1 MSAAKLQPI
10 PEPDRPEPTRAETA
24 RVDAPRVDAPGQS
37 AAARP
42 SSAAPGA
49 LSLARLRSA
58 LNPMTA
64 GIIAAV
70 VAIACISVYLVAGKL
85 PVGIVLAVILV
96 AFAGVIFLGM
106 FAFSTEEDVLR
117 AEGFKAAEIVAA
129 LAEPAAVAGF
139 DGHLL
144 AANAAWR
151 DAGGSRRRLPQGDEA
166 PALFTALREAKSQG
180 MGRALVRLGGFDFEM
195 VASKLG
201 EDLVLV
207 RAASQGVLGNGLLL
221 NHELRQS
228 GFDHG
233 LDQTPDDDRDAAP
246 ETRTAEQP
254 EAVLDAF
261 AEAAPFGAA
270 LLMGP
275 DLFAARVSE
284 HNKVFA
290 ALLEQAP
297 DSLSGKAFGEFVT
310 EGSKADLTERLK
322 GGKDAAKDVKTGKAG
337 PFDIILTAPNA
348 SRQMQ
353 ERAVQ
358 IYVSPV
364 SGGFTVYLFDVSE
377 QKKLE
382 QTLIQS
388 QKMQAIGQVAGG
400 MAHDFNNLL
409 TGFKFRNDQLLLNH
423 PLGDPSY
430 EDLNGIRQII
440 ARAEDLVRN
449 LLAFARKQT
458 VKRVTLNAGEM
469 VSEAEVLL
477 RRLVREDV
485 KLETEY
491 GRNLPNVHVDKGQME
506 MVMMNL
512 VVNARDAMKAQGGGK
527 VMIRATALTQ
537 AEARAQGWAD
547 CPAQGAALIAVS
559 DTGPGIPA
567 DIIAKVFEPF
577 FTTKGQGEGTGLGLS
592 TVHGI
597 INQAGGHI
605 VIESPP
611 GQGATFRIFLP
622 VWIDTGKNDGPVEPK
637 PEAKPVPKDLSGSG
651 RILFVEDEQIV
662 RGIAAHL
669 LRQRGYDVVEACD
682 GEEAL
687 EIIEAENGK
696 FDLLISD
703 VIMPGLDGPSM
714 LKKARPLLGNVPV
727 MFISGYAES
736 EFSDLLEEEAGI
748 SFLPK
753 PLDIKTL
760 AERVKEQ
767 LAA

>member
-1 MSAAKLQPI
+1 MSATSITQPADAK
-10 PEPDRPEPTRAETA
+10 
-24 RVDAPRVDAPGQS
+24 
-37 AAARP
+37 
-42 SSAAPGA
+42 
-49 LSLARLRSA
+49 
-58 LNPMTA
+58 A
-64 GIIAAV
+64 GTSEKTGGFKAV
-70 VAIACISVYLVAGKL
+70 PNLKNVANAWTLGIVAVIVVCACIAVWLVAGRL
-85 PVGIVLAVILV
+85 PVGVVLAIIVV
-96 AFAGVIFLGM
+96 AFAGVVFMGM
-106 FAFSTEEDVLR
+106 FAFSSDEDILNK
-117 AEGFKAAEIVAA
+117 EGFKALDIVKC
-129 LAEPAAVAGF
+129 LSEPAAIASF
-139 DGHLL
+139 DGHVL
-144 AANAAWR
+144 AVNPAWQ
-151 DAGGSRRRLPQGDEA
+151 DAGGGAKRLPQGEHA
-166 PALFTALREAKSQG
+166 PALFVALREARAQG
-180 MGRALVRLGGFDFEM
+180 IGRALVRLGSFDYEM
-195 VASKLG
+195 VVSRLG

-207 RAASQGVLGNGLLL
+207 RAASQGVLGNGLMLK
-221 NHELRQS
+221 HENPLAVQDDA
-228 GFDHG
+228 F
-233 LDQTPDDDRDAAP
+233 LPDEATSVVRSDMPAA
-246 ETRTAEQP
+246 
-254 EAVLDAF
+254 VMDAF

-270 LLMGP
+270 LVMG
-275 DLFAARVSE
+275 DELFTARVKDF
-284 HNKVFA
+284 NTVFA
-290 ALLEQAP
+290 ALTEQVP
-297 DSLSGKAFGEFVT
+297 DKLSGMEFGDLVT
-310 EGSKADLTERLK
+310 ENSR
-322 GGKDAAKDVKTGKAG
+322 AALEEKLGTGKSG
-337 PFDIILTAPNA
+337 PFDISLTVK
-348 SRQMQ
+348 S

-358 IYVSPV
+358 IYVSDV
-364 SGGFTVYLFDVSE
+364 AGGFSLYLFDVSE

-382 QTLIQS
+382 QTLVQS

-458 VKRVTLNAGEM
+458 VKRVTLNVGEM

-485 KLETEY
+485 KLETAY

-512 VVNARDAMKAQGGGK
+512 VVNARDAMRAQGGGR
-527 VMIRATALTQ
+527 VNIRAEAMTQ
-537 AEARAQGWAD
+537 EEAKAYGWPEA
-547 CPAQGAALIAVS
+547 PAQGAALIEVS
-559 DTGPGIPA
+559 DTGPGIPPE
-567 DIIAKVFEPF
+567 IAAQVFEPF
-577 FTTKGQGEGTGLGLS
+577 FTTKPLGEGTGLGLS

-597 INQAGGHI
+597 INQAGGNITI
-605 VIESPP
+605 VSPP
-611 GQGATFRIFLP
+611 GKGATFRIFLP
-622 VWIDTGKNDGPVEPK
+622 VWIETEKERAEPK
-637 PEAKPVPKDLSGSG
+637 PVAAKPVPKDLSGVG

-669 LRQRGYDVVEACD
+669 LRQRGYEVLEAED

-687 EIIEAENGK
+687 AIIEAENGR

-703 VIMPGLDGPSM
+703 VIMPGMDGPSM
-714 LKKARPLLGNVPV
+714 LKLARPILGNVPV

-736 EFSDLLEEEAGI
+736 EFSDLLEAEQNI

>member
-1 MSAAKLQPI
+1 M
-10 PEPDRPEPTRAETA
+10 PDSQGAEIKPAAETVA
-24 RVDAPRVDAPGQS
+24 QP
-37 AAARP
+37 AASKP
-42 SSAAPGA
+42 AASKPTAKGK
-49 LSLARLRSA
+49 LARLEKIAS
-58 LNPMTA
+58 PMSLAIVA
-64 GIIAAV
+64 GV
-70 VAIACISVYLVAGKL
+70 VATACLGVWLVAGKL
-85 PVGIVLAVILV
+85 PIGVVLAIILV

-106 FAFSTEEDVLR
+106 FAFNTEEEILS
-117 AEGFKAAEIVAA
+117 AEGFTGADIVGA
-129 LAEPAAVAGF
+129 LEEPAAVAGF
-139 DGHLL
+139 DGHIM
-144 AANAAWR
+144 AVNAAWR
-151 DAGGSRRRLPQGDEA
+151 DAGGGQRRLPQGDEA
-166 PALFTALREAKSQG
+166 PALFVALREAKSQG
-180 MGRALVRLGGFDFEM
+180 QGRALVRLGGFDYEM
-195 VASKLG
+195 VASRLG

-207 RAASQGVLGNGLLL
+207 RAASQGVLGNGLMLHHEDL
-221 NHELRQS
+221 NPIKQA
-228 GFDHG
+228 GF
-233 LDQTPDDDRDAAP
+233 LPD
-246 ETRTAEQP
+246 ESEAEVKAEMP
-254 EAVLDAF
+254 PAEMDAF
-261 AEAAPFGAA
+261 AGSAPFGAA
-270 LLMGP
+270 LVIDNAGNG
-275 DLFAARVSE
+275 DLFASRVTDY
-284 HNKVFA
+284 NTVFA
-290 ALLEQAP
+290 ALVEKTP
-297 DSLSGKAFGEFVT
+297 DDLKGLDFGTLVT
-310 EGSKADLTERLK
+310 ENSRADLTEKLR
-322 GGKDAAKDVKTGKAG
+322 TGKAG
-337 PFDIILTAPNA
+337 PFDIQLTVKATR
-348 SRQMQ
+348 S
-353 ERAVQ
+353 VQ

-364 SGGFTVYLFDVSE
+364 AGGFSLYLFDVSE

-382 QTLIQS
+382 QTLVQS

-430 EDLNGIRQII
+430 EDLNGIKQII
-440 ARAEDLVRN
+440 VRAEDLVRN

-458 VKRVTLNAGEM
+458 VKRVTMNVGEM

-485 KLETEY
+485 KLETDY

-527 VMIRATALTQ
+527 VMIAAKALTQ
-537 AEARAQGWAD
+537 AEAKWRGWDTA
-547 CPAQGAALIAVS
+547 PAQGAALIEVS
-559 DTGPGIPA
+559 DTGPGIPPE
-567 DIIAKVFEPF
+567 IISQVFEPF
-577 FTTKGQGEGTGLGLS
+577 FTTKPLGEGTGLGLS

-597 INQAGGHI
+597 IAQAGGHI
-605 VIESPP
+605 QIDSKL

-622 VWIDTGKNDGPVEPK
+622 VWVEEEKTAEAPK
-637 PEAKPVPKDLSGSG
+637 PQAEAKPVPKDLSGVG

-669 LRQRGYDVVEACD
+669 LRQRGYDVIEACD

-687 EIIEAENGK
+687 DIIEAENGK

-714 LKKARPLLGNVPV
+714 LKRARPMIGNVPV

-736 EFSDLLEEEAGI
+736 EFSDLLEEEKNV

>member
-1 MSAAKLQPI
+1 MSARKFNSIAGSPLSRPKKG
-10 PEPDRPEPTRAETA
+10 PEAEVSGDNVVRLDGAASAPEKPRDALAGLKA
-24 RVDAPRVDAPGQS
+24 RF
-37 AAARP
+37 
-42 SSAAPGA
+42 
-49 LSLARLRSA
+49 ARLRA
-58 LNPMTA
+58 AANIWTIGIVAVIVTCACVAVWLIA
-64 GIIAAV
+64 GQV
-70 VAIACISVYLVAGKL
+70 
-85 PVGIVLAVILV
+85 PVGLMLAIMLITL
-96 AFAGVIFLGM
+96 AAVIFLGM
-106 FAFSTEEDVLR
+106 FAFATDEEILNS
-117 AEGFKAAEIVAA
+117 EGFHAGDIAGA
-129 LAEPAAVAGF
+129 LSEPAAVAAY
-139 DGHLL
+139 DGRIL
-144 AANAAWR
+144 AANTAWKETG
-151 DAGGSRRRLPQGDEA
+151 AGLRRLPSGEGA
-166 PALFTALREAKSQG
+166 PALFVALREAKNQG
-180 MGRALVRLGGFDFEM
+180 SGRALVRLGGFDFEM
-195 VASKLG
+195 VASRLG
-201 EDLVLV
+201 DDLVLV
-207 RAASQGVLGNGLLL
+207 RAASQGVLGNGMLLK
-221 NHELRQS
+221 HEGS
-228 GFDHG
+228 EGAEPA
-233 LDQTPDDDRDAAP
+233 TPEPEAAP
-246 ETRTAEQP
+246 AADLP
-254 EAVLDAF
+254 DAVLDVF

-270 LLMGP
+270 LVMGE
-275 DLFAARVSE
+275 DLFSARVSE
-284 HNKVFA
+284 FNSAFA
-290 ALLEQAP
+290 ALVEKDDDALTGLP
-297 DSLSGKAFGEFVT
+297 FGELVHDN
-310 EGSKADLTERLK
+310 SRADLTERLAVNK
-322 GGKDAAKDVKTGKAG
+322 SAKAG
-337 PFDIILTAPNA
+337 PFDIHLRSKAD
-348 SRQMQ
+348 RDL
-353 ERAVQ
+353 Q

-364 SGGFTVYLFDVSE
+364 AGGFSVYLFDVSE

-382 QTLIQS
+382 QNLVQA

-527 VMIRATALTQ
+527 VMISTKALTQ
-537 AEARAQGWAD
+537 AEAKARGWAEA
-547 CPAQGAALIAVS
+547 PAQGAALIEVS
-559 DTGPGIPA
+559 DTGPGIPPE
-567 DIIAKVFEPF
+567 IVAKVFEPF
-577 FTTKGQGEGTGLGLS
+577 FTTKALGEGTGLGLS

-605 VIESPP
+605 LIDSAP

-622 VWIDTGKNDGPVEPK
+622 VWIETEKELAEAKPVV
-637 PEAKPVPKDLSGSG
+637 EAKPVPKDLSGVG

-669 LRQRGYDVVEACD
+669 LRQRGYEVLEAED
-682 GEEAL
+682 GEQAL
-687 EIIEAENGK
+687 EIIEAEEGK

-714 LKKARPLLGNVPV
+714 LKRARPLIGNVPV

-736 EFSDLLEEEAGI
+736 EFSDLLEEEKNV

>member
-1 MSAAKLQPI
+1 MSLAIVVGVVVCASAA
-10 PEPDRPEPTRAETA
+10 
-24 RVDAPRVDAPGQS
+24 VW
-37 AAARP
+37 
-42 SSAAPGA
+42 
-49 LSLARLRSA
+49 
-58 LNPMTA
+58 
-64 GIIAAV
+64 
-70 VAIACISVYLVAGKL
+70 LVAGKL
-85 PVGIVLAVILV
+85 PIGVVLAIILI

-106 FAFSTEEDVLR
+106 YAFNTEEEILSS
-117 AEGFKAAEIVAA
+117 EGFTGSDIVGA
-129 LAEPAAVAGF
+129 LEEPAAVAGF
-139 DGHLL
+139 DGHILSV
-144 AANAAWR
+144 NAAWR
-151 DAGGSRRRLPQGDEA
+151 DAGGGHRRLPQGDEA
-166 PALFTALREAKSQG
+166 PALFVALREAKSQG
-180 MGRALVRLGGFDFEM
+180 HGRALVRLGGFDYEM
-195 VASKLG
+195 IASRLG

-207 RAASQGVLGNGLLL
+207 RAASQGVLGNGLML
-221 NHELRQS
+221 NHDEPSAVQRDNFLA
-228 GFDHG
+228 DA
-233 LDQTPDDDRDAAP
+233 DDSEARPVVDMP
-246 ETRTAEQP
+246 PAEM
-254 EAVLDAF
+254 DAF

-270 LLMGP
+270 LVIDNGGHG
-275 DLFAARVSE
+275 DLFSSRVRDY
-284 HNKVFA
+284 NTVFA
-290 ALLEQAP
+290 ALVEKTPDDLAGLE
-297 DSLSGKAFGEFVT
+297 FGALVT
-310 EGSKADLTERLK
+310 EASKADLTEKL
-322 GGKDAAKDVKTGKAG
+322 ATGRSG
-337 PFDIILTAPNA
+337 PYDIQLTAQKTSKQPA
-348 SRQMQ
+348 
-353 ERAVQ
+353 RAVQ
-358 IYVSPV
+358 IYVTQV
-364 SGGFTVYLFDVSE
+364 TGGFSLYLFDVSD

-382 QTLIQS
+382 QSLVQA

-512 VVNARDAMKAQGGGK
+512 VVNARDAMRAQGGGK
-527 VMIRATALTQ
+527 VSIRTSSLSQADAIARGW
-537 AEARAQGWAD
+537 AEA
-547 CPAQGAALIAVS
+547 PVQGAALIEVS
-559 DTGPGIPA
+559 DTGPGIPPE
-567 DIIAKVFEPF
+567 IMGQVFEPF
-577 FTTKGQGEGTGLGLS
+577 FTTKPLGEGTGLGLS

-605 VIESPP
+605 VIDSKL

-622 VWIDTGKNDGPVEPK
+622 VWVDEGKGDAPVAREPA
-637 PEAKPVPKDLSGSG
+637 AKPVPKDLSGVG

-669 LRQRGYDVVEACD
+669 LRQRGYEVIEACD

-714 LKKARPLLGNVPV
+714 LKRARPMIGNVPV

-736 EFSDLLEEEAGI
+736 EFSDLLEEEKNV

>member
-1 MSAAKLQPI
+1 MPVH
-10 PEPDRPEPTRAETA
+10 PGERVTPDFIK
-24 RVDAPRVDAPGQS
+24 VKVFVL
-37 AAARP
+37 AARKFQSIADTVP
-42 SSAAPGA
+42 AAPDMDGSGEA
-49 LSLARLRSA
+49 GGLASRFSLSRLRETV
-58 LNPMTA
+58 NPWTLGIVAAIVVCACTA
-64 GIIAAV
+64 V
-70 VAIACISVYLVAGKL
+70 WLVAGQL
-85 PVGIVLAVILV
+85 PIGLMLAIILIT
-96 AFAGVIFLGM
+96 FAVVIFLGM
-106 FAFSTEEDVLR
+106 FAFSTDEEILS
-117 AEGFKAAEIVAA
+117 AEGFRAGDIVGA
-129 LAEPAAVAGF
+129 LSEAAAVAGF
-139 DGHLL
+139 DGHVL
-144 AANAAWR
+144 AANAAWK
-151 DAGGSRRRLPQGDEA
+151 DAGGSTRRLPQGDDA
-166 PALFTALREAKSQG
+166 PGLFVALREARTQG
-180 MGRALVRLGGFDFEM
+180 HGRALVKLGGFDFEM
-195 VASKLG
+195 IVSRLG
-201 EDLVLV
+201 EDLVLI
-207 RAASQGVLGNGLLL
+207 RAGSQGVLGQNVMLH
-221 NHELRQS
+221 HEDGKLQ
-228 GFDHG
+228 GEF
-233 LDQTPDDDRDAAP
+233 LPDASDAESEAQDLP
-246 ETRTAEQP
+246 AAE
-254 EAVLDAF
+254 LDAF
-261 AEAAPFGAA
+261 AAAAPFGAA

-275 DLFAARVSE
+275 DLFSARVQE
-284 HNKVFA
+284 FNPVFA
-290 ALLEQAP
+290 
-297 DSLSGKAFGEFVT
+297 SLVDKPHDPLAGMSFADFVLDN
-310 EGSKADLTERLK
+310 SRADLTERV
-322 GGKDAAKDVKTGKAG
+322 GSGKAG
-337 PFDIILTAPNA
+337 PFDIALRTKTDRP
-348 SRQMQ
+348 
-353 ERAVQ
+353 VQ
-358 IYVSPV
+358 IYISPV
-364 SGGFTVYLFDVSE
+364 AGGFTVYLFDVSE

-382 QTLIQS
+382 QNLIQA

-512 VVNARDAMKAQGGGK
+512 VVNARDAMRAQGGGK
-527 VMIRATALTQ
+527 VNIRTAALSQ
-537 AEARAQGWAD
+537 DDAKARGWAD
-547 CPAQGAALIAVS
+547 APAQGAALIEVS
-559 DTGPGIPA
+559 DTGPGIPPE
-567 DIIAKVFEPF
+567 IVGQVFEPF
-577 FTTKGQGEGTGLGLS
+577 FTTKPLGEGTGLGLS

-605 VIESPP
+605 LIDSKI

-622 VWIDTGKNDGPVEPK
+622 VWIQQGKAEAPK
-637 PEAKPVPKDLSGSG
+637 PVIDAKPVPKDLSGVG

-669 LRQRGYDVVEACD
+669 LRQRGYEVIEAED

-687 EIIEAENGK
+687 AIIESMEHK

-714 LKKARPLLGNVPV
+714 LKRARPLIGDVPV

-736 EFSDLLEEEAGI
+736 EFSDLLEEEKNV

-760 AERVKEQ
+760 AEKVKQQ

>member
-1 MSAAKLQPI
+1 VIRVTDLLRANPSGFQNVSLNSSSIAVST
-10 PEPDRPEPTRAETA
+10 EPAVRG
-24 RVDAPRVDAPGQS
+24 VS
-37 AAARP
+37 
-42 SSAAPGA
+42 
-49 LSLARLRSA
+49 LLARLRGMASPWSFG
-58 LNPMTA
+58 LV
-64 GIIAAV
+64 AAI
-70 VAIACISVYLVAGKL
+70 VACACIAMWLVAGHL
-85 PVGIVLAVILV
+85 PLGVVMAVLMV
-96 AFAGVIFLGM
+96 ALACVVLMGV
-106 FAFSTEEDVLR
+106 FAFGSDAEILSKEGFR
-117 AEGFKAAEIVAA
+117 AEDIANAIT
-129 LAEPAAVAGF
+129 EPAAIAAY
-139 DGHLL
+139 DGSVL
-144 AANAAWR
+144 AANPAWR
-151 DAGGSRRRLPQGDEA
+151 DAGGDARRLPRGDDA
-166 PALFTALREAKSQG
+166 PALFVALREARAQG
-180 MGRALVRLGGFDFEM
+180 QGRALVRLGGFDYEM
-195 VASKLG
+195 LASKLG
-201 EDLVLV
+201 QDMVLV
-207 RAASQGVLGNGLLL
+207 RAASPGVLGNGLMLRHEGAQALDTQAFLEDTAALAELL
-221 NHELRQS
+221 
-228 GFDHG
+228 DA
-233 LDQTPDDDRDAAP
+233 QTP
-246 ETRTAEQP
+246 EE
-254 EAVLDAF
+254 LDVF

-270 LLMGP
+270 LVSGT
-275 DLFAARVSE
+275 DLFAAE
-284 HNKVFA
+284 ITDFNTAF
-290 ALLEQAP
+290 ALLAEKTP
-297 DSLSGKAFGEFVT
+297 DDLNGLAFGELVT
-310 EGSKADLTERLK
+310 ENSRADLKEKL
-322 GGKDAAKDVKTGKAG
+322 ASGKAG
-337 PFDIILTAPNA
+337 PFDIHLSVT
-348 SRQMQ
+348 SD
-353 ERAVQ
+353 RALH
-358 IYVSPV
+358 IYVTKV
-364 SGGFTVYLFDVSE
+364 SGGFSLYLFDVSE

-382 QTLIQS
+382 QNLVQA

-512 VVNARDAMKAQGGGK
+512 VVNARDAMRPQGGGK
-527 VMIRATALTQ
+527 VSIRTAALSQ
-537 AEARAQGWAD
+537 DEARARGWAEA
-547 CPAQGAALIAVS
+547 PAQGAALIEVS
-559 DTGPGIPA
+559 DTGPGIPPE
-567 DIIAKVFEPF
+567 IVTQVFEPF
-577 FTTKGQGEGTGLGLS
+577 FTTKPQGEGTGLGLS

-605 VIESPP
+605 LIDSTP

-622 VWIDTGKNDGPVEPK
+622 VWIETEK
-637 PEAKPVPKDLSGSG
+637 PTEAAAPEKPARPVPKDLSGVG

-662 RGIAAHL
+662 RGIAAQL
-669 LRQRGYDVVEACD
+669 LRQRGYEVLEAAD

-687 EIIEAENGK
+687 DIIEAEDGK

-714 LKKARPLLGNVPV
+714 LKKARPLIGDVPV

-736 EFSDLLEEEAGI
+736 EFSDLLEEEKNV

>member
-1 MSAAKLQPI
+1 MPVAK
-10 PEPDRPEPTRAETA
+10 
-24 RVDAPRVDAPGQS
+24 
-37 AAARP
+37 
-42 SSAAPGA
+42 SSVEDVPAAPA
-49 LSLARLRSA
+49 RATRPPLSFSVARLRASI
-58 LNPMTA
+58 NPLTLS
-64 GIIAAV
+64 IVAAIV
-70 VAIACISVYLVAGKL
+70 GVACLTVWLVAGKL
-85 PVGIVLAVILV
+85 PVGIILAVIIV
-96 AFAGVIFLGM
+96 AFAGVILLGS
-106 FAFSTEEDVLR
+106 FAFSTEEEVLKS
-117 AEGFKAAEIVAA
+117 EGFHAGEIVNA
-129 LAEPAAVAGF
+129 LSEPAAVAGF
-139 DGHLL
+139 DGHIL
-144 AANAAWR
+144 AANPAWK
-151 DAGGSRRRLPQGDEA
+151 DAGGSPRRLPAGDEA
-166 PALFTALREAKSQG
+166 PALFTAMREAKSQG
-180 MGRALVRLGGFDFEM
+180 VGRALVRLGGFDFEM
-195 VASKLG
+195 VASRLG

-221 NHELRQS
+221 NHEIHR
-228 GFDHG
+228 HG
-233 LDQTPDDDRDAAP
+233 LNDDDQLSGEVAETAAAP
-246 ETRTAEQP
+246 AAASQALP
-254 EAVLDAF
+254 DAVLDAF

-270 LLMGP
+270 LVMGG
-275 DLFAARVSE
+275 DIFIARVLE
-284 HNKVFA
+284 FNKVFA
-290 ALLEQAP
+290 ALLEQTP
-297 DSLSGKAFGEFVT
+297 DNLIGKAFGDFVT
-310 EGSKADLTERLK
+310 EQSRADLIEKLSPAKAGAKNAKTGTTKTE
-322 GGKDAAKDVKTGKAG
+322 DDKTGKAG
-337 PFDIILTAPNA
+337 PFDITLTTANA
-348 SRQMQ
+348 SHQMK

-358 IYVSPV
+358 VYVSPV
-364 SGGFTVYLFDVSE
+364 AGGFNLYLFDVSE
-377 QKKLE
+377 QKRLE
-382 QTLIQS
+382 QNLIQA

-527 VMIRATALTQ
+527 VMIRTTALSQKQ
-537 AEARAQGWAD
+537 AQAKGWAET
-547 CPAQGAALIAVS
+547 PAQGAALIEVT
-559 DTGPGIPA
+559 DTGPGIPPE
-567 DIIAKVFEPF
+567 IVAKVFEPF
-577 FTTKGQGEGTGLGLS
+577 FTTKAQGEGTGLGLS

-605 VIESPP
+605 LIDSEP
-611 GQGATFRIFLP
+611 GKGATFRIFLP
-622 VWIDTGKNDGPVEPK
+622 VWIETEKELATPK
-637 PEAKPVPKDLSGSG
+637 PVVEAKPVPKDLSGVG

-669 LRQRGYDVVEACD
+669 LRQRGYEVLEAED
-682 GEEAL
+682 GEQAL
-687 EIIEAENGK
+687 EIIAAENGK

-736 EFSDLLEEEAGI
+736 EFSDLLEEEKGI

>member
-1 MSAAKLQPI
+1 MPLARNDVVAQLEIVVYEVPALSTPLSPADAPAKSGGAQSVVATFKAKL
-10 PEPDRPEPTRAETA
+10 
-24 RVDAPRVDAPGQS
+24 G
-37 AAARP
+37 
-42 SSAAPGA
+42 
-49 LSLARLRSA
+49 RLRDIST
-58 LNPMTA
+58 MWTA
-64 GIIAAV
+64 VIVAAIVVCACAV
-70 VAIACISVYLVAGKL
+70 VWLISGSLPFGVILAI
-85 PVGIVLAVILV
+85 ILV

-106 FAFSTEEDVLR
+106 FAFSTEEEVLG
-117 AEGFKAAEIVAA
+117 AEGFKAQDIVNTLGEA
-129 LAEPAAVAGF
+129 AAVAAF
-139 DGHLL
+139 DGHVL
-144 AANAAWR
+144 ATNTAWR
-151 DAGGSRRRLPQGDEA
+151 DAGGGPRRLPQGDEA
-166 PALFTALREAKSQG
+166 PALFVALREAKAQG
-180 MGRALVRLGGFDFEM
+180 TGRALVRLGGFDYEM
-195 VASKLG
+195 VVSRLG
-201 EDLVLV
+201 EELVLV
-207 RAASQGVLGNGLLL
+207 RAGSQGVLGNGLML
-221 NHELRQS
+221 NHENK
-228 GFDHG
+228 
-233 LDQTPDDDRDAAP
+233 RDVNDGNFLPGDEPELEGKLVAAP
-246 ETRTAEQP
+246 ADMP
-254 EAVLDAF
+254 EAALDAF
-261 AEAAPFGAA
+261 AGSAPFGAA
-270 LLMGP
+270 LIMGD
-275 DLFAARVSE
+275 DLFAARVTE
-284 HNKVFA
+284 YNTVFA
-290 ALLEQAP
+290 ALVEKTP
-297 DSLSGKAFGEFVT
+297 DDLTGIPFGDLVT
-310 EGSKADLTERLK
+310 ENSRADLVEKL
-322 GGKDAAKDVKTGKAG
+322 GSAKAG
-337 PFDIILTAPNA
+337 PFDIHLSVPNP
-348 SRQMQ
+348 SKRMLD
-353 ERAVQ
+353 RAVQ

-364 SGGFTVYLFDVSE
+364 QGGFSIYLFDVSE

-382 QTLIQS
+382 QTLIQA

-430 EDLNGIRQII
+430 DDLNGIRQII

-458 VKRVTLNAGEM
+458 VKRVTLNVGEM

-512 VVNARDAMKAQGGGK
+512 IVNARDAMRAQGGGK
-527 VMIRATALTQ
+527 VNIRTAALSQ
-537 AEARAQGWAD
+537 RDAQTLGWETA
-547 CPAQGAALIAVS
+547 PAQGAALIEVS
-559 DTGPGIPA
+559 DTGPGIPPE
-567 DIIAKVFEPF
+567 IIAQVFEPF
-577 FTTKGQGEGTGLGLS
+577 FTTKPLGEGTGLGLS

-605 VIESPP
+605 VIDSKV

-622 VWIDTGKNDGPVEPK
+622 VWIEVEKTETAPK
-637 PEAKPVPKDLSGSG
+637 PLVEAKPVPKDLSGVG

-669 LRQRGYDVVEACD
+669 LRQRGYEVLEACD

-687 EIIEAENGK
+687 EIIAAENGK

-714 LKKARPLLGNVPV
+714 LKLARPMLGNVPV

-736 EFSDLLEEEAGI
+736 EFSDLLEEEQNI

-760 AERVKEQ
+760 AERVKAQ

>member
-1 MSAAKLQPI
+1 MPDSQGSAPI
-10 PEPDRPEPTRAETA
+10 APAPETVAEA
-24 RVDAPRVDAPGQS
+24 AS
-37 AAARP
+37 AQAASPKP
-42 SSAAPGA
+42 SASPMK
-49 LSLARLRSA
+49 SPSKSPWARLRDHA
-58 LNPMTA
+58 NPLTIAIVA
-64 GIIAAV
+64 GV
-70 VAIACISVYLVAGKL
+70 VAIACLAVWLVAGKL
-85 PVGIVLAVILV
+85 PVGILLAVILI
-96 AFAGVIFLGM
+96 AFAGVILLGM
-106 FAFSTEEDVLR
+106 FAFNTDEEILHS
-117 AEGFKAAEIVAA
+117 EGFRAVDIVGA

-139 DGHLL
+139 DGHVL
-144 AANAAWR
+144 AANAPWR
-151 DAGGSRRRLPQGDEA
+151 DAGGHDKRLPQGDEA
-166 PALFTALREAKSQG
+166 PGLFVALREAKSQG
-180 MGRALVRLGGFDFEM
+180 HARALVRLGGFDYEM
-195 VASKLG
+195 VVSSLG
-201 EDLVLV
+201 EDLVLI
-207 RAASQGVLGNGLLL
+207 RAGSQGVIGNGLMLH
-221 NHELRQS
+221 HELQ
-228 GFDHG
+228 
-233 LDQTPDDDRDAAP
+233 RDIETGNYLNEDAPAP
-246 ETRTAEQP
+246 ETKAAVDLP
-254 EAVLDAF
+254 EAALDAF

-270 LLMGP
+270 LVMDSSGG
-275 DLFAARVSE
+275 DNLFAARVAE
-284 HNKVFA
+284 FNKMFA
-290 ALLEQAP
+290 ALVEQNP
-297 DSLSGKAFGEFVT
+297 DDLVGKPFGELVT
-310 EGSKADLTERLK
+310 ENSRADLTEKL
-322 GGKDAAKDVKTGKAG
+322 ASGKAG
-337 PFDIILTAPNA
+337 PFDIAL
-348 SRQMQ
+348 SVKSD
-353 ERAVQ
+353 RAVQ
-358 IYVSPV
+358 IYVSKV
-364 SGGFTVYLFDVSE
+364 RGGFNLYLFDVSE

-458 VKRVTLNAGEM
+458 VKRVTLNVGEM

-527 VMIRATALTQ
+527 VMIRASALPQ
-537 AEARAQGWAD
+537 AEAKARGWAD
-547 CPAQGAALIAVS
+547 APAQGAAVIEVS
-559 DTGPGIPA
+559 DTGPGIPP
-567 DIIAKVFEPF
+567 DVLPKVFEPF
-577 FTTKGQGEGTGLGLS
+577 FTTKPLGEGTGLGLS

-597 INQAGGHI
+597 INQANGHI
-605 VIESPP
+605 LIDSAP
-611 GQGATFRIFLP
+611 GKGATFRIFLP
-622 VWIDTGKNDGPVEPK
+622 VWIEVEK
-637 PEAKPVPKDLSGSG
+637 PNAAPAEPPAAKPVPKDLSGVG

-662 RGIAAHL
+662 RGIAAQL
-669 LRQRGYDVVEACD
+669 LRQRGYEVLEACD

-687 EIIEAENGK
+687 DIIEAENGK

-714 LKKARPLLGNVPV
+714 LKKARPILGNVPV

-736 EFSDLLEEEAGI
+736 EFSDLLEEEQNI

>member
-1 MSAAKLQPI
+1 MSVNTVAQKADP
-10 PEPDRPEPTRAETA
+10 A
-24 RVDAPRVDAPGQS
+24 
-37 AAARP
+37 
-42 SSAAPGA
+42 SSAKEPPAKGSQNKLAAGKLGA
-49 LSLARLRSA
+49 RIGEVANLWTLGIVAVIVISA
-58 LNPMTA
+58 CV
-64 GIIAAV
+64 AV
-70 VAIACISVYLVAGKL
+70 GLVAGKL
-85 PVGIVLAVILV
+85 PVGIIIGLILAG
-96 AFAGVIFLGM
+96 FAAVVFLSL
-106 FAFSTEEDVLR
+106 FAFSTEKEILSR
-117 AEGFKAAEIVAA
+117 EAFKAQDIVDS
-129 LAEPAAVAGF
+129 LGEPAAMAAY
-139 DGHLL
+139 DGHVLG
-144 AANAAWR
+144 ANAAWR
-151 DAGGSRRRLPQGDEA
+151 DAGGGVKRLPQGDEA
-166 PALFTALREAKSQG
+166 PALFVAMREAKAQG
-180 MGRALVRLGGFDFEM
+180 AGRALVRLGSFDYEM
-195 VASKLG
+195 VVSRLG
-201 EDLVLV
+201 EDMVLV
-207 RAASQGVLGNGLLL
+207 RAASQGVLGNGLMLR
-221 NHELRQS
+221 HES
-228 GFDHG
+228 GNDM
-233 LDQTPDDDRDAAP
+233 TDAGFLKDEAP
-246 ETRTAEQP
+246 ELQSKGDMP
-254 EAVLDAF
+254 EAIMDAF

-270 LLMGP
+270 LVLG
-275 DLFAARVSE
+275 DDVFSATVSDF
-284 HNKVFA
+284 NTVFA
-290 ALLEQAP
+290 ALVEQVP
-297 DSLSGKAFGEFVT
+297 DSLTGMPFGEMVT
-310 EGSKADLTERLK
+310 ENSRADLIERL
-322 GGKDAAKDVKTGKAG
+322 ATGKSG
-337 PFDIILTAPNA
+337 PFDIHLKVKAD
-348 SRQMQ
+348 
-353 ERAVQ
+353 RALQ

-364 SGGFTVYLFDVSE
+364 MGGFSLYLFDVSE

-382 QTLIQS
+382 QTLVQS

-458 VKRVTLNAGEM
+458 VKRVTLNLGEM

-485 KLETEY
+485 KLETAY

-512 VVNARDAMKAQGGGK
+512 VVNARDAMRAQGGGQ
-527 VMIRATALTQ
+527 VNIRTAALTQ
-537 AEARAQGWAD
+537 TDAKALGWAEA
-547 CPAQGAALIAVS
+547 PAQGAALIEVS
-559 DTGPGIPA
+559 DTGPGIPPEILA
-567 DIIAKVFEPF
+567 QVFEPF
-577 FTTKGQGEGTGLGLS
+577 FTTKPLGEGTGLGLS

-597 INQAGGHI
+597 INQAGGQI
-605 VIESPP
+605 IIDSPP
-611 GQGATFRIFLP
+611 GKGATFRIMLP
-622 VWIDTGKNDGPVEPK
+622 IWIEVKGESAAPATKVET
-637 PEAKPVPKDLSGSG
+637 KPVPKDLSGVG

-669 LRQRGYDVVEACD
+669 LRQRGYEVLEACD

-687 EIIEAENGK
+687 DIIEAENGR

-714 LKKARPLLGNVPV
+714 LKRARPMLGNVPV

-736 EFSDLLEEEAGI
+736 EFSDLLEEEQNI

>member
-1 MSAAKLQPI
+1 MSVANS
-10 PEPDRPEPTRAETA
+10 PTADTPA
-24 RVDAPRVDAPGQS
+24 TGAVTGK
-37 AAARP
+37 
-42 SSAAPGA
+42 SSPAIT
-49 LSLARLRSA
+49 LARLRSA
-58 LNPMTA
+58 VNPMSLLVV
-64 GIIAAV
+64 AAV
-70 VAIACISVYLVAGKL
+70 VVVACLSVYLVSGHL
-85 PVGIVLAVILV
+85 PVGIMLAIILV

-106 FAFSTEEDVLR
+106 FAFSTEEDVLKS
-117 AEGFKAAEIVAA
+117 EGFKAAEIVGA
-129 LAEPAAVAGF
+129 LAEPAAIAGF

-144 AANAAWR
+144 AANPAWK
-151 DAGGSRRRLPQGDEA
+151 DAGGSARRLPAGDEA

-180 MGRALVRLGGFDFEM
+180 TGRALVRLGGFDFEM
-195 VASKLG
+195 VASRLG
-201 EDLVLV
+201 DDLVLV
-207 RAASQGVLGNGLLL
+207 RAASQGVLGTGLLL
-221 NHELRQS
+221 NHEIHQAGL
-228 GFDHG
+228 HG
-233 LDQTPDDDRDAAP
+233 ADYLEGDDLKPAP
-246 ETRTAEQP
+246 LAVEHP
-254 EAVLDAF
+254 EAVFDTF
-261 AEAAPFGAA
+261 ADAAPFGAA
-270 LLMGP
+270 LLMGE
-275 DLFAARVSE
+275 DIFAAHVAE
-284 HNKVFA
+284 FNPVFA
-290 ALLEQAP
+290 GLLEQRPEA
-297 DSLSGKAFGEFVT
+297 LTGATFGDFIT
-310 EGSKADLTERLK
+310 EASKADLVEKLAPNDAKQPK
-322 GGKDAAKDVKTGKAG
+322 GAKKDGVGSKGNISKAG
-337 PFDIILTAPNA
+337 PFDIVLTAANA
-348 SRQMQ
+348 SRQMTD
-353 ERAVQ
+353 RAVQ

-364 SGGFTVYLFDVSE
+364 KDGFNVYLFDVSD
-377 QKKLE
+377 QKRLE
-382 QTLIQS
+382 QNLIQA

-409 TGFKFRNDQLLLNH
+409 TGFKFRNDQLLVNH

-527 VMIRATALTQ
+527 VMIKAEALTQ
-537 AEARAQGWAD
+537 AQAKGQGWSEA
-547 CPAQGAALIAVS
+547 PAQGAALIEVS

-577 FTTKGQGEGTGLGLS
+577 FTTKAQGEGTGLGLS

-605 VIESPP
+605 IITSPP
-611 GQGATFRIFLP
+611 GKGATFSIFLP
-622 VWIDTGKNDGPVEPK
+622 VWIETEKEKAEPK
-637 PEAKPVPKDLSGSG
+637 PVAETKPVPKDLSGVG

-669 LRQRGYDVVEACD
+669 LRQRGYEVLEAED
-682 GEEAL
+682 GEQAL
-687 EIIEAENGK
+687 EIIAAENGR

-714 LKKARPLLGNVPV
+714 LKRARPLIGNVPV

-736 EFSDLLEEEAGI
+736 EFSDLLEEEKGI

>member
-1 MSAAKLQPI
+1 MS
-10 PEPDRPEPTRAETA
+10 T
-24 RVDAPRVDAPGQS
+24 
-37 AAARP
+37 P
-42 SSAAPGA
+42 SSSATVPAKSVTA
-49 LSLARLRSA
+49 LLKARLGRLKDIS
-58 LNPMTA
+58 NIWTA
-64 GIIAAV
+64 GIVAAIV
-70 VAIACISVYLVAGKL
+70 VCACTVVWLISGSL
-85 PVGIVLAVILV
+85 PFGVILAVILA

-106 FAFSTEEDVLR
+106 FAFSTEEDVLA
-117 AEGFKAAEIVAA
+117 AEGFKAQDIVKSLSEA
-129 LAEPAAVAGF
+129 AAVAAF
-139 DGHLL
+139 DGHVL
-144 AANAAWR
+144 ATNTAWR
-151 DAGGSRRRLPQGDEA
+151 DAGGGARRLPQGDEA
-166 PALFTALREAKSQG
+166 PALFVALREAKAQG
-180 MGRALVRLGGFDFEM
+180 VGRALVRLGGFDYEM
-195 VASKLG
+195 VVSRLG
-201 EDLVLV
+201 EELVLV
-207 RAASQGVLGNGLLL
+207 RAGSQGVLGNGLML
-221 NHELRQS
+221 NHENTRAVNAGDFLP
-228 GFDHG
+228 G
-233 LDQTPDDDRDAAP
+233 AEP
-246 ETRTAEQP
+246 ELEGKAVTSVVAMP
-254 EAVLDAF
+254 EAALDAF
-261 AEAAPFGAA
+261 AGSAPFGAA
-270 LLMGP
+270 LILGE
-275 DLFAARVSE
+275 DLFAARVTE
-284 HNKVFA
+284 YNTVFA
-290 ALLEQAP
+290 ALVEKVP
-297 DSLSGKAFGEFVT
+297 DDLAGIPFGDLVT
-310 EGSKADLTERLK
+310 ENSRADLVEKL
-322 GGKDAAKDVKTGKAG
+322 ASGKAG
-337 PFDIILTAPNA
+337 PFDIHLGVPNP
-348 SRQMQ
+348 SKRMLD
-353 ERAVQ
+353 RAVQ

-364 SGGFTVYLFDVSE
+364 MGGFSIYLFDVSE

-382 QTLIQS
+382 QTLIQA

-430 EDLNGIRQII
+430 DDLNGIRQII

-458 VKRVTLNAGEM
+458 VKRVTLNVGEM

-512 VVNARDAMKAQGGGK
+512 VVNARDAMRAQGGGK
-527 VMIRATALTQ
+527 VHIRTAPLSQ
-537 AEARAQGWAD
+537 RDAHALGWETA
-547 CPAQGAALIAVS
+547 PAQGAALIEVS
-559 DTGPGIPA
+559 DTGPGIPPE
-567 DIIAKVFEPF
+567 IIAQVFEPF
-577 FTTKGQGEGTGLGLS
+577 FTTKPLGEGTGLGLS

-605 VIESPP
+605 VIDSKV
-611 GQGATFRIFLP
+611 GHGATFRIFLP
-622 VWIDTGKNDGPVEPK
+622 VWIEVDKGEPAPK
-637 PEAKPVPKDLSGSG
+637 PVVETKHVPKDLSGVG

-669 LRQRGYDVVEACD
+669 LRQRGYEVLEACD

-687 EIIEAENGK
+687 DIIAAENGK

-714 LKKARPLLGNVPV
+714 LKLARPMLGNVPV

-736 EFSDLLEEEAGI
+736 EFSDLLEEEQNI

-760 AERVKEQ
+760 AERVKAQ

>member
-1 MSAAKLQPI
+1 MPDSQAPISVPEPETVKAAKAG
-10 PEPDRPEPTRAETA
+10 RTA
-24 RVDAPRVDAPGQS
+24 RAQGGSAPPK
-37 AAARP
+37 P
-42 SSAAPGA
+42 SLLGRLKGHFNPVTVAI
-49 LSLARLRSA
+49 LAGVVA
-58 LNPMTA
+58 VA
-64 GIIAAV
+64 CAAV
-70 VAIACISVYLVAGKL
+70 WLVAGKL
-85 PVGIVLAVILV
+85 PIGLLLAVILI

-106 FAFSTEEDVLR
+106 FAFRTDDEILHS
-117 AEGFKAAEIVAA
+117 EGFRAVDIVGA
-129 LAEPAAVAGF
+129 LAEPAAVAAF
-139 DGHLL
+139 DGHVL
-144 AANAAWR
+144 AANTPWR
-151 DAGGSRRRLPQGDEA
+151 DAGGHEKRLPHGDEA
-166 PALFTALREAKSQG
+166 PALYMALREAKSQG
-180 MGRALVRLGGFDFEM
+180 HARALVRLGGFDYEM
-195 VASKLG
+195 VVSSLG
-201 EDLVLV
+201 EDLVLI
-207 RAASQGVLGNGLLL
+207 RAGSQGVIGNGLMLH
-221 NHELRQS
+221 HEL
-228 GFDHG
+228 H
-233 LDQTPDDDRDAAP
+233 RDIEAGDYLAEPAPAP
-246 ETRTAEQP
+246 ETKAADLP
-254 EAVLDAF
+254 EAALDTF

-270 LLMGP
+270 LVMGE
-275 DLFAARVSE
+275 DLFAARIAE
-284 HNKVFA
+284 FNKMFT
-290 ALLEQAP
+290 ALVEQTP
-297 DSLSGKAFGEFVT
+297 DDLVGRPFGELVT
-310 EGSKADLTERLK
+310 ENSRADLKEKL
-322 GGKDAAKDVKTGKAG
+322 GSGKAG
-337 PFDIILTAPNA
+337 PFDVALAVK
-348 SRQMQ
+348 SD
-353 ERAVQ
+353 RAVQ
-358 IYVSPV
+358 IYVTQV
-364 SGGFTVYLFDVSE
+364 VGGYNLYLFDVSE

-382 QTLIQS
+382 QTLIQA

-458 VKRVTLNAGEM
+458 VKRVTLNVGEM

-491 GRNLPNVHVDKGQME
+491 GRSLPNVHVDKGQME

-512 VVNARDAMKAQGGGK
+512 VVNARDAMRAQGGGK
-527 VMIRATALTQ
+527 VTIRASALGQTEAKARGW
-537 AEARAQGWAD
+537 AEA
-547 CPAQGAALIAVS
+547 PAQGAALIEVS
-559 DTGPGIPA
+559 DTGPGIPP
-567 DIIAKVFEPF
+567 DILPKVFEPF
-577 FTTKGQGEGTGLGLS
+577 FTTKPLGEGTGLGLS

-605 VIESPP
+605 LIDSAS
-611 GQGATFRIFLP
+611 GKGATFRIFLP
-622 VWIDTGKNDGPVEPK
+622 VWIEVEKPASAPVEP
-637 PEAKPVPKDLSGSG
+637 PAAKPVPKDLSGVG

-662 RGIAAHL
+662 RGIAAQL
-669 LRQRGYDVVEACD
+669 LRQRGYEVMEACD

-687 EIIEAENGK
+687 DIIEAEEGK

-714 LKKARPLLGNVPV
+714 LKKARPILGNVPV

-736 EFSDLLEEEAGI
+736 EFSDLLEEEQNI

>member
-1 MSAAKLQPI
+1 MSVTQSPTVETSAPI
-10 PEPDRPEPTRAETA
+10 
-24 RVDAPRVDAPGQS
+24 
-37 AAARP
+37 
-42 SSAAPGA
+42 GA
-49 LSLARLRSA
+49 GSGKNPPVLTVARLRSA
-58 LNPMTA
+58 VNPMSLL
-64 GIIAAV
+64 IVVAV
-70 VAIACISVYLVAGKL
+70 VAVASTTVYLISGHL
-85 PVGIVLAVILV
+85 PIGFLLAIILA

-106 FAFSTEEDVLR
+106 FAFSTEEEVLKS
-117 AEGFKAAEIVAA
+117 EGFKAAEIVGA
-129 LAEPAAVAGF
+129 LAEPAAIAGF

-144 AANAAWR
+144 AANPAWK
-151 DAGGSRRRLPQGDEA
+151 DAGGSAKRLPAGDEA
-166 PALFTALREAKSQG
+166 PALFTALREARSQG
-180 MGRALVRLGGFDFEM
+180 TGRALVRLGGFDFEM
-195 VASKLG
+195 VASRLG
-201 EDLVLV
+201 DDLVLV

-221 NHELRQS
+221 NHELRQ
-228 GFDHG
+228 GG
-233 LDQTPDDDRDAAP
+233 LQGDDYLEADQPVVAPAAADQPD
-246 ETRTAEQP
+246 
-254 EAVLDAF
+254 AVLDTF
-261 AEAAPFGAA
+261 AGAAPFGAA
-270 LLMGP
+270 LLMGE
-275 DLFAARVSE
+275 DVFTAHVAE
-284 HNKVFA
+284 FNTVFA
-290 ALLEQAP
+290 GLLEQKP
-297 DSLSGKAFGEFVT
+297 DLLMGRTFGDFVT
-310 EGSKADLTERLK
+310 EASRADLVEKLTP
-322 GGKDAAKDVKTGKAG
+322 GKNAKEGANKTG
-337 PFDIILTAPNA
+337 PFDIALTAVNP
-348 SRQMQ
+348 SRQMT
-353 ERAVQ
+353 ERSVQ

-364 SGGFTVYLFDVSE
+364 KDGFNVYLFDVSD
-377 QKKLE
+377 QKRLE
-382 QTLIQS
+382 QNLIQA

-512 VVNARDAMKAQGGGK
+512 VVNARDAMKAQGGGR
-527 VMIRATALTQ
+527 VMIKTTALSQ
-537 AEARAQGWAD
+537 AQAKAQGWGEA
-547 CPAQGAALIAVS
+547 PAQGAALIEVS

-577 FTTKGQGEGTGLGLS
+577 FTTKAQGEGTGLGLS

-605 VIESPP
+605 IITSPE
-611 GQGATFRIFLP
+611 GKGATFSIFLP
-622 VWIDTGKNDGPVEPK
+622 VWIETEKEKATPK
-637 PEAKPVPKDLSGSG
+637 PAVEAKPIPKDLSGSG

-669 LRQRGYDVVEACD
+669 LRQRGYEVLEAED
-682 GEEAL
+682 GEQAL
-687 EIIEAENGK
+687 EIIAAENGK

-714 LKKARPLLGNVPV
+714 LKKARPLIGNVPV

-736 EFSDLLEEEAGI
+736 EFSDLLEEEKGI

>member
-1 MSAAKLQPI
+1 MKVFVL
-10 PEPDRPEPTRAETA
+10 
-24 RVDAPRVDAPGQS
+24 
-37 AAARP
+37 AARKFQSIAEP
-42 SSAAPGA
+42 APAAPEADAGTETRGLA
-49 LSLARLRSA
+49 ARFSLSRLRETV
-58 LNPMTA
+58 NPWTLGIVAAIVLCACTA
-64 GIIAAV
+64 V
-70 VAIACISVYLVAGKL
+70 WLVAGQL
-85 PVGIVLAVILV
+85 PIGLMLAIILIT
-96 AFAGVIFLGM
+96 FAVVIFLGM
-106 FAFSTEEDVLR
+106 FAFSTDEEILS
-117 AEGFKAAEIVAA
+117 AEGFRANDIVGA
-129 LAEPAAVAGF
+129 LSEAAAVAGF
-139 DGHLL
+139 DGHVL
-144 AANAAWR
+144 AANAAWK
-151 DAGGSRRRLPQGDEA
+151 DAGGSTRRLPQGDDA
-166 PALFTALREAKSQG
+166 PGLFVALREARAQG
-180 MGRALVRLGGFDFEM
+180 HGRALVKLGGFDFEM
-195 VASKLG
+195 IVSRLG

-207 RAASQGVLGNGLLL
+207 RAGSQGVLGQNVMLH
-221 NHELRQS
+221 HEDGKLA
-228 GFDHG
+228 GEF
-233 LDQTPDDDRDAAP
+233 LPDGESEAAP
-246 ETRTAEQP
+246 ALPAAE
-254 EAVLDAF
+254 LDAF
-261 AEAAPFGAA
+261 AGAAPFGAA
-270 LLMGP
+270 LLLGS
-275 DLFAARVSE
+275 DLFSARIQE
-284 HNKVFA
+284 HNPVFA
-290 ALLEQAP
+290 ALVEKPHDPLA
-297 DSLSGKAFGEFVT
+297 GMTFGDLVHDN
-310 EGSKADLTERLK
+310 SRADLTERL
-322 GGKDAAKDVKTGKAG
+322 GSGKAG
-337 PFDIILTAPNA
+337 PFDISLRTKADRP
-348 SRQMQ
+348 
-353 ERAVQ
+353 VQ

-364 SGGFTVYLFDVSE
+364 AGGFTVYLFDVSE
-377 QKKLE
+377 QRKLE
-382 QTLIQS
+382 QTLIQA

-512 VVNARDAMKAQGGGK
+512 VVNARDAMRAQGGGK
-527 VMIRATALTQ
+527 VNIRTAALTQ
-537 AEARAQGWAD
+537 DEAKARGWAD
-547 CPAQGAALIAVS
+547 APAQGAALIEVS
-559 DTGPGIPA
+559 DTGPGIPPE
-567 DIIAKVFEPF
+567 IVGQVFEPF
-577 FTTKGQGEGTGLGLS
+577 FTTKPLGEGTGLGLS

-605 VIESPP
+605 LIDSKM

-622 VWIDTGKNDGPVEPK
+622 VWIEQDKPGEASPK
-637 PEAKPVPKDLSGSG
+637 PVVEAKPVPKDLSGVG

-669 LRQRGYDVVEACD
+669 LRQRGYEVIEAED

-687 EIIEAENGK
+687 AIIESEEHK

-714 LKKARPLLGNVPV
+714 LKRARPLIGNVPV

-736 EFSDLLEEEAGI
+736 EFSDLLEEEQNV

>member
-1 MSAAKLQPI
+1 MSVANSSS
-10 PEPDRPEPTRAETA
+10 PDTPADGVVTGKSTPAIT
-24 RVDAPRVDAPGQS
+24 
-37 AAARP
+37 
-42 SSAAPGA
+42 
-49 LSLARLRSA
+49 LARLQSA
-58 LNPMTA
+58 INPMSLL
-64 GIIAAV
+64 IVAAV
-70 VAIACISVYLVAGKL
+70 VVVACLSVYLVSGHL
-85 PVGIVLAVILV
+85 PVGIMLAIILV
-96 AFAGVIFLGM
+96 AFAVVIFLGM
-106 FAFSTEEDVLR
+106 FAFSTEEEVLKS
-117 AEGFKAAEIVAA
+117 EGFKAAEIVGA
-129 LAEPAAVAGF
+129 LSEPAAIAGF

-144 AANAAWR
+144 AANPAWK
-151 DAGGSRRRLPQGDEA
+151 DAGGSARRLPAGDEA

-180 MGRALVRLGGFDFEM
+180 TGRALVRLGGFDFEM
-195 VASKLG
+195 VASRLG
-201 EDLVLV
+201 DDLVLV
-207 RAASQGVLGNGLLL
+207 RAASQGVLGTGLLL
-221 NHELRQS
+221 NHEIHQAGL
-228 GFDHG
+228 HG
-233 LDQTPDDDRDAAP
+233 DNYLEGDDLTPPPAP
-246 ETRTAEQP
+246 PAVEQA
-254 EAVLDAF
+254 EAVLDTF
-261 AEAAPFGAA
+261 AGAAPFGAA
-270 LLMGP
+270 LLMGE
-275 DLFAARVSE
+275 DIFAAHVAE
-284 HNKVFA
+284 FNPVFA
-290 ALLEQAP
+290 GLLEQKP
-297 DSLSGKAFGEFVT
+297 DFLVGATFGDFVT
-310 EGSKADLTERLK
+310 EASRADLVEKLKPADTKTKGSKADAK
-322 GGKDAAKDVKTGKAG
+322 AALSKAG
-337 PFDIILTAPNA
+337 PFDIVLTAPNA
-348 SRQMQ
+348 SRQMT

-364 SGGFTVYLFDVSE
+364 KDGFNVYLFDVSD
-377 QKKLE
+377 QKRLE
-382 QTLIQS
+382 QNLIQA

-409 TGFKFRNDQLLLNH
+409 TGFKFRNDQLLVNH

-527 VMIRATALTQ
+527 VMIKAEALTQ
-537 AEARAQGWAD
+537 AEAKARGWGET
-547 CPAQGAALIAVS
+547 PAQGAALIEVS

-577 FTTKGQGEGTGLGLS
+577 FTTKAQGEGTGLGLS

-605 VIESPP
+605 IITSPP
-611 GQGATFRIFLP
+611 GKGAIFSIFLP
-622 VWIDTGKNDGPVEPK
+622 VWIETEKEKAEAK
-637 PEAKPVPKDLSGSG
+637 PAVAAKPVPKDLSGVG

-669 LRQRGYDVVEACD
+669 LRQRGYEVLEAED
-682 GEEAL
+682 GEQAL
-687 EIIEAENGK
+687 EIIEAENGR

-714 LKKARPLLGNVPV
+714 LKKARPLIGNVPV

-736 EFSDLLEEEAGI
+736 EFSDLLEEEKGI

>member
-1 MSAAKLQPI
+1 VSARKFNSIAGSPLSSQKKAPSAEPPGDNVVRLDGGNAHEAA
-10 PEPDRPEPTRAETA
+10 PEKPRGAGLKARFDRLR
-24 RVDAPRVDAPGQS
+24 
-37 AAARP
+37 AAANIWTIGIVAVIVTCACVAVWLIAGKVP
-42 SSAAPGA
+42 VGLMVAIM
-49 LSLARLRSA
+49 LATL
-58 LNPMTA
+58 
-64 GIIAAV
+64 AAV
-70 VAIACISVYLVAGKL
+70 L
-85 PVGIVLAVILV
+85 
-96 AFAGVIFLGM
+96 FLGM
-106 FAFSTEEDVLR
+106 FAFATDEEILNS
-117 AEGFKAAEIVAA
+117 EGFHAADLAGA
-129 LAEPAAVAGF
+129 LAEPAAVAAY
-139 DGHLL
+139 DGHIL
-144 AANAAWR
+144 AANAAWKETG
-151 DAGGSRRRLPQGDEA
+151 ASLRRLPSGEGA
-166 PALFTALREAKSQG
+166 PALFVALREARSQG
-180 MGRALVRLGGFDFEM
+180 AGRALVRLGGFDFEM

-201 EDLVLV
+201 DDLVLV
-207 RAASQGVLGNGLLL
+207 RAASPGVLGNGMLLK
-221 NHELRQS
+221 HE
-228 GFDHG
+228 GAD
-233 LDQTPDDDRDAAP
+233 TATDAEPVVEAVVP
-246 ETRTAEQP
+246 ADLP
-254 EAVLDAF
+254 EAALDVF

-270 LLMGP
+270 LIMG
-275 DLFAARVSE
+275 DELFAARVSE
-284 HNKVFA
+284 FNSAFA
-290 ALLEQAP
+290 GLVEKDADALN
-297 DSLSGKAFGEFVT
+297 GMAFGDLVHDN
-310 EGSKADLTERLK
+310 SRADLTERLAVNK
-322 GGKDAAKDVKTGKAG
+322 SAKAG
-337 PFDIILTAPNA
+337 PFDIHLRSKAD
-348 SRQMQ
+348 RDL
-353 ERAVQ
+353 Q

-364 SGGFTVYLFDVSE
+364 AGGFSVYLFDVSE

-382 QTLIQS
+382 QNLVQA

-527 VMIRATALTQ
+527 VMIKALALTQ
-537 AEARAQGWAD
+537 AEAKARGWAEA
-547 CPAQGAALIAVS
+547 PAQGAALIEVS
-559 DTGPGIPA
+559 DTGPGIPPE
-567 DIIAKVFEPF
+567 IVAKVFEPF
-577 FTTKGQGEGTGLGLS
+577 FTTKPLGEGTGLGLS

-605 VIESPP
+605 LIDSAP

-622 VWIDTGKNDGPVEPK
+622 VWIETDKELAEAKPVV
-637 PEAKPVPKDLSGSG
+637 EAKPVPKDLSGVG

-669 LRQRGYDVVEACD
+669 LRQRGYEVLEAED
-682 GEEAL
+682 GEQAL
-687 EIIEAENGK
+687 EIIEAEGGK

-714 LKKARPLLGNVPV
+714 LKRARPLIGNVPV

-736 EFSDLLEEEAGI
+736 EFSDLLEEEKNV

>member
-1 MSAAKLQPI
+1 MSVANTPNA
-10 PEPDRPEPTRAETA
+10 DTSAPTGAGNGKTPPAITA
-24 RVDAPRVDAPGQS
+24 
-37 AAARP
+37 
-42 SSAAPGA
+42 
-49 LSLARLRSA
+49 ARLRSA
-58 LNPMTA
+58 INPMSLL
-64 GIIAAV
+64 IVAAV
-70 VAIACISVYLVAGKL
+70 VAVACISVYLVSGRL
-85 PVGIVLAVILV
+85 PIGIVLAVILV

-106 FAFSTEEDVLR
+106 FAFSTEEEVLKS
-117 AEGFKAAEIVAA
+117 EGFKAAEIVGA
-129 LAEPAAVAGF
+129 LAEPAAIAGF

-144 AANAAWR
+144 AANPAWT
-151 DAGGSRRRLPQGDEA
+151 DAGGSARRLPAGDEA

-180 MGRALVRLGGFDFEM
+180 TGRALVRLGGFDFEM
-195 VASKLG
+195 VASRLG
-201 EDLVLV
+201 DDLVLV

-221 NHELRQS
+221 NHEIPQNGLHS
-228 GFDHG
+228 GDY
-233 LDQTPDDDRDAAP
+233 LEDAPVAV
-246 ETRTAEQP
+246 AEARP
-254 EAVLDAF
+254 AEPADAVLDAF
-261 AEAAPFGAA
+261 AGAAPFGGA
-270 LLMGP
+270 LLMGEDIFSAHVAEFNP
-275 DLFAARVSE
+275 
-284 HNKVFA
+284 VFA
-290 ALLEQAP
+290 ALLEQKP
-297 DSLSGKAFGEFVT
+297 DALTGRTFGDFVT
-310 EGSKADLTERLK
+310 GASKADLVEKLTPSDKLSK
-322 GGKDAAKDVKTGKAG
+322 SAAAKAGINKAG
-337 PFDIILTAPNA
+337 PFDITLTTVNA
-348 SRQMQ
+348 SRQMTD
-353 ERAVQ
+353 RAVQ

-364 SGGFTVYLFDVSE
+364 RDGFSVYLFDVSE
-377 QKKLE
+377 QKRLE
-382 QTLIQS
+382 QNLIQA

-512 VVNARDAMKAQGGGK
+512 VVNARDAMKAQGGGR
-527 VMIRATALTQ
+527 VMIKTTALSQ
-537 AEARAQGWAD
+537 AQAKAEGWGEA
-547 CPAQGAALIAVS
+547 PAQGVALIEVS

-567 DIIAKVFEPF
+567 DIVAKVFEPF
-577 FTTKGQGEGTGLGLS
+577 FTTKAQGEGTGLGLS

-611 GQGATFRIFLP
+611 GKGATFRIFLP
-622 VWIDTGKNDGPVEPK
+622 VWIETEKEKAEPK
-637 PEAKPVPKDLSGSG
+637 PAVAAKPVPKDLSGSG

-669 LRQRGYDVVEACD
+669 LRQRGYEVLEAED
-682 GEEAL
+682 GEQAL
-687 EIIEAENGK
+687 EIIEAENGN

-714 LKKARPLLGNVPV
+714 LKKARHLLGNVPV

-736 EFSDLLEEEAGI
+736 EFSDLLEEEKGI

>member
-1 MSAAKLQPI
+1 VFVLAARKFQSIAEPI
-10 PEPDRPEPTRAETA
+10 PAAPET
-24 RVDAPRVDAPGQS
+24 DGGGLDNGL
-37 AAARP
+37 AARF
-42 SSAAPGA
+42 SFS
-49 LSLARLRSA
+49 RLRETI
-58 LNPMTA
+58 NPWTLGIVAAIVLCACTA
-64 GIIAAV
+64 V
-70 VAIACISVYLVAGKL
+70 WLVAGQL
-85 PVGIVLAVILV
+85 PIGLMLAIILIT
-96 AFAGVIFLGM
+96 FAVVIFLGM
-106 FAFSTEEDVLR
+106 FAFSTDEEILS
-117 AEGFKAAEIVAA
+117 AEGFRAADIVGA
-129 LAEPAAVAGF
+129 LSEAAAVAGF
-139 DGHLL
+139 DGHVL
-144 AANAAWR
+144 AANAAWK
-151 DAGGSRRRLPQGDEA
+151 DAGGSTRRLPQGDDA
-166 PALFTALREAKSQG
+166 PGLFVALREAKAQG
-180 MGRALVRLGGFDFEM
+180 NGRALVKLGGFDFEM
-195 VASKLG
+195 IVSRLG

-207 RAASQGVLGNGLLL
+207 RAGSQGVLGQNVMLH
-221 NHELRQS
+221 HEDDKLAGEFLPES
-228 GFDHG
+228 
-233 LDQTPDDDRDAAP
+233 PDGEGEPAEALPAA
-246 ETRTAEQP
+246 E
-254 EAVLDAF
+254 LDAF
-261 AEAAPFGAA
+261 AAAAPFGAA
-270 LLMGP
+270 LLLGN
-275 DLFAARVSE
+275 DLFSARIQE
-284 HNKVFA
+284 NNTVFA
-290 ALLEQAP
+290 ALVEKPHDPLT
-297 DSLSGKAFGEFVT
+297 GMAFGDLVLDN
-310 EGSKADLTERLK
+310 SRADLTERLAS
-322 GGKDAAKDVKTGKAG
+322 GKTG
-337 PFDIILTAPNA
+337 PFDISLRTKADRP
-348 SRQMQ
+348 
-353 ERAVQ
+353 VQ

-377 QKKLE
+377 QRKLE
-382 QTLIQS
+382 QTLIQA

-527 VMIRATALTQ
+527 VMIKTTALTQ
-537 AEARAQGWAD
+537 AKAKAEGWAEA
-547 CPAQGAALIAVS
+547 PAQGAALIEVS
-559 DTGPGIPA
+559 DTGPGIPP

-577 FTTKGQGEGTGLGLS
+577 FTTKAQGEGTGLGLS

-605 VIESPP
+605 IIQSPP

-622 VWIDTGKNDGPVEPK
+622 VWIETEKEKTAPAPVV
-637 PEAKPVPKDLSGSG
+637 EAKPVPKDLSGVG

-669 LRQRGYDVVEACD
+669 LRQRGYEVLEAED
-682 GEEAL
+682 GEQAL

-714 LKKARPLLGNVPV
+714 LKKARPLIGNVPV

-736 EFSDLLEEEAGI
+736 EFSDLLEEEKGI

>member
-1 MSAAKLQPI
+1 VKVFVL
-10 PEPDRPEPTRAETA
+10 
-24 RVDAPRVDAPGQS
+24 
-37 AAARP
+37 AARKFQSIAEP
-42 SSAAPGA
+42 VSVAPDADGSSEAGG
-49 LSLARLRSA
+49 LASRFSFSRLRETI
-58 LNPMTA
+58 NPWTL
-64 GIIAAV
+64 GIIAAIV
-70 VAIACISVYLVAGKL
+70 LCACTAVWLVAGQL
-85 PVGIVLAVILV
+85 PMGLMLAIILIT
-96 AFAGVIFLGM
+96 FAVVIFLGM
-106 FAFSTEEDVLR
+106 FAFSTDEEILS
-117 AEGFKAAEIVAA
+117 AEGFRAADIVGA
-129 LAEPAAVAGF
+129 LSEAAAVAGF
-139 DGHLL
+139 DGHVL
-144 AANAAWR
+144 AANAAWK
-151 DAGGSRRRLPQGDEA
+151 DAGGSTRRLPQGDDA
-166 PALFTALREAKSQG
+166 PGLFVALREAKTQG
-180 MGRALVRLGGFDFEM
+180 AGRALVKLGGFDFEM
-195 VASKLG
+195 IVSRLG

-207 RAASQGVLGNGLLL
+207 RAGSQGVLGQNVMLH
-221 NHELRQS
+221 HEDAKLS
-228 GFDHG
+228 GEF
-233 LDQTPDDDRDAAP
+233 LPDSPDA
-246 ETRTAEQP
+246 EAEVAQALP
-254 EAVLDAF
+254 AAELDAF
-261 AEAAPFGAA
+261 AAAAPFGAA
-270 LLMGP
+270 LLLGP
-275 DLFAARVSE
+275 DLFSARVQE
-284 HNKVFA
+284 FNPVFA
-290 ALLEQAP
+290 ALVEKPHDPLVGMSFA
-297 DSLSGKAFGEFVT
+297 DFVT
-310 EGSKADLTERLK
+310 DNSRADLTERV
-322 GGKDAAKDVKTGKAG
+322 GSGKAG
-337 PFDIILTAPNA
+337 PFDISLRTKADRP
-348 SRQMQ
+348 
-353 ERAVQ
+353 VQ

-377 QKKLE
+377 QRKLE
-382 QTLIQS
+382 QTLIQA

-458 VKRVTLNAGEM
+458 VKRVTLNVGEM

-512 VVNARDAMKAQGGGK
+512 VVNARDAMRAQGGGR
-527 VMIRATALTQ
+527 VNIRTGALSQ
-537 AEARAQGWAD
+537 DEARARGWAD
-547 CPAQGAALIAVS
+547 APAQGAALIEVS
-559 DTGPGIPA
+559 DTGPGIPPE
-567 DIIAKVFEPF
+567 IVGQVFEPF
-577 FTTKGQGEGTGLGLS
+577 FTTKPLGEGTGLGLS

-605 VIESPP
+605 LIDSKM

-622 VWIDTGKNDGPVEPK
+622 VWIEQDKPGAEAAPK
-637 PEAKPVPKDLSGSG
+637 PVVEAKPVPKDLSGVG

-669 LRQRGYDVVEACD
+669 LRQRGYEVIEAED

-687 EIIEAENGK
+687 AIIESEEHK

-714 LKKARPLLGNVPV
+714 LKRARPLIGDVPV

-736 EFSDLLEEEAGI
+736 EFSDLLEEEKNV

>member
-1 MSAAKLQPI
+1 MPDSQAPLPT
-10 PEPDRPEPTRAETA
+10 PEPAT
-24 RVDAPRVDAPGQS
+24 VK
-37 AAARP
+37 AAHPATSKSVSPPKP
-42 SSAAPGA
+42 SLLGRLKGHFNPVTVAIMAGVVI
-49 LSLARLRSA
+49 LAC
-58 LNPMTA
+58 
-64 GIIAAV
+64 AAV
-70 VAIACISVYLVAGKL
+70 WLVAGRL
-85 PVGIVLAVILV
+85 PVGLVLAVILI

-106 FAFSTEEDVLR
+106 FAFRTDEEILHS
-117 AEGFKAAEIVAA
+117 EGFRAVDIVGA
-129 LAEPAAVAGF
+129 LAEPASVAAF
-139 DGHLL
+139 DGHVL
-144 AANAAWR
+144 AINTAWR
-151 DAGGSRRRLPQGDEA
+151 DAGGHERRLPHGDEA
-166 PALFTALREAKSQG
+166 PALYMALREAKSQG
-180 MGRALVRLGGFDFEM
+180 HARALVRLGGFDYEM
-195 VASKLG
+195 VVSSLG
-201 EDLVLV
+201 EDLVLI
-207 RAASQGVLGNGLLL
+207 RAGSQGVIGNGLMLH
-221 NHELRQS
+221 HEL
-228 GFDHG
+228 H
-233 LDQTPDDDRDAAP
+233 RDIETGDYLAEPAAAP
-246 ETRTAEQP
+246 ETKAADLP
-254 EAVLDAF
+254 EAALDAF

-270 LLMGP
+270 LVMHSSGSEG
-275 DLFAARVSE
+275 LFSARIAE
-284 HNKVFA
+284 FNKMFA
-290 ALLEQAP
+290 ALVEQTP
-297 DSLSGKAFGEFVT
+297 DDLVGRPFGELVT
-310 EGSKADLTERLK
+310 ENSRADLKEKLGAGK
-322 GGKDAAKDVKTGKAG
+322 EGGGKAG
-337 PFDIILTAPNA
+337 PFDIALAVK
-348 SRQMQ
+348 SD
-353 ERAVQ
+353 RAVQ
-358 IYVSPV
+358 IYVTEV
-364 SGGFTVYLFDVSE
+364 AGGYNLYLFDVSE

-382 QTLIQS
+382 TNLIQA

-512 VVNARDAMKAQGGGK
+512 VVNARDAMRAQGGGK
-527 VMIRATALTQ
+527 VTIRASALGQ
-537 AEARAQGWAD
+537 AEAKARGWAD
-547 CPAQGAALIAVS
+547 APAQGVALIEVS
-559 DTGPGIPA
+559 DTGPGIPP
-567 DIIAKVFEPF
+567 DILPKVFEPF
-577 FTTKGQGEGTGLGLS
+577 FTTKPLGEGTGLGLS

-605 VIESPP
+605 LIDSAL

-622 VWIDTGKNDGPVEPK
+622 VWIEVEKHDAAPAA
-637 PEAKPVPKDLSGSG
+637 PAVTRPVPKDLSGVG

-662 RGIAAHL
+662 RGIAAQL
-669 LRQRGYDVVEACD
+669 LRQRGYEVLEACD

-687 EIIEAENGK
+687 EIIEAEDGK

-714 LKKARPLLGNVPV
+714 LKKARPILGNVPV

-736 EFSDLLEEEAGI
+736 EFSDLLEEEQNV

>member
-1 MSAAKLQPI
+1 M
-10 PEPDRPEPTRAETA
+10 
-24 RVDAPRVDAPGQS
+24 
-37 AAARP
+37 AARKFQSIAEP
-42 SSAAPGA
+42 APAALEGEEGA
-49 LSLARLRSA
+49 QARSPASRFSLSRLRETV
-58 LNPMTA
+58 NPWTLGIVAAIVLCACTA
-64 GIIAAV
+64 V
-70 VAIACISVYLVAGKL
+70 WLVAGQL
-85 PVGIVLAVILV
+85 PIGLMLAIILIT
-96 AFAGVIFLGM
+96 FAVVIFLGM
-106 FAFSTEEDVLR
+106 FAFSTDEEILS
-117 AEGFKAAEIVAA
+117 AEGFRANDIVGA
-129 LAEPAAVAGF
+129 LSEAAAVAGF
-139 DGHLL
+139 DGHVL
-144 AANAAWR
+144 AANAAWK
-151 DAGGSRRRLPQGDEA
+151 DAGGSARRLPQGDDA
-166 PALFTALREAKSQG
+166 PGLFVALREAKAQG
-180 MGRALVRLGGFDFEM
+180 NGRALVKLGGFDFEM
-195 VASKLG
+195 IVSRLG

-207 RAASQGVLGNGLLL
+207 RAGSQGVLGQNVMLH
-221 NHELRQS
+221 HEDDKL
-228 GFDHG
+228 HG
-233 LDQTPDDDRDAAP
+233 EPDG
-246 ETRTAEQP
+246 P
-254 EAVLDAF
+254 EAGHEVVAQDLPAAELDAF
-261 AEAAPFGAA
+261 AAAAPFGAA
-270 LLMGP
+270 LLLGA
-275 DLFAARVSE
+275 DLFSARIQE
-284 HNKVFA
+284 FNPMFA
-290 ALLEQAP
+290 ALVEKPHDPLAGMSFA
-297 DSLSGKAFGEFVT
+297 DFVT
-310 EGSKADLTERLK
+310 DNSRADLTERV
-322 GGKDAAKDVKTGKAG
+322 GSAKAG
-337 PFDIILTAPNA
+337 PFDISLRTKSDRP
-348 SRQMQ
+348 
-353 ERAVQ
+353 VQ

-364 SGGFTVYLFDVSE
+364 AGGFTVFLFDVSE
-377 QKKLE
+377 QRKLE
-382 QTLIQS
+382 QTLVQA

-512 VVNARDAMKAQGGGK
+512 VVNARDAMRAQGGGK
-527 VMIRATALTQ
+527 VNIRTAALSQ
-537 AEARAQGWAD
+537 DEARARGWENA
-547 CPAQGAALIAVS
+547 PAQGAALIEVS
-559 DTGPGIPA
+559 DTGPGIPPE
-567 DIIAKVFEPF
+567 IVGQVFEPF
-577 FTTKGQGEGTGLGLS
+577 FTTKPLGEGTGLGLS

-605 VIESPP
+605 LIDSRI

-622 VWIDTGKNDGPVEPK
+622 VWIEQEKPGGETAPK
-637 PEAKPVPKDLSGSG
+637 PVVEAKPVPKDLSGVG

-669 LRQRGYDVVEACD
+669 LRQRGYEVIEAED

-687 EIIEAENGK
+687 AIIESKEHK

-714 LKKARPLLGNVPV
+714 LKRARPLIGNVPV

-736 EFSDLLEEEAGI
+736 EFSDLLEEEQNV

>member
-1 MSAAKLQPI
+1 MSVAN
-10 PEPDRPEPTRAETA
+10 
-24 RVDAPRVDAPGQS
+24 S
-37 AAARP
+37 
-42 SSAAPGA
+42 SSADTPADGA
-49 LSLARLRSA
+49 VTGKSSPAITLARLRSA
-58 LNPMTA
+58 INPMSLL
-64 GIIAAV
+64 IVAAV
-70 VAIACISVYLVAGKL
+70 VVVACLSVYLVSGHL
-85 PVGIVLAVILV
+85 PVGIMLAIILV
-96 AFAGVIFLGM
+96 AFAAVIFLGM
-106 FAFSTEEDVLR
+106 FAFSTEEEVLKS
-117 AEGFKAAEIVAA
+117 EGFKAAEIVGA
-129 LAEPAAVAGF
+129 LAEPAAIAGF

-144 AANAAWR
+144 AANPAWK
-151 DAGGSRRRLPQGDEA
+151 DAGGSGKRLPAGDEA

-180 MGRALVRLGGFDFEM
+180 TGRALVRLGGFDFEM
-195 VASKLG
+195 VASRLG
-201 EDLVLV
+201 DDLVLV
-207 RAASQGVLGNGLLL
+207 RAASQGVLGTGLLL
-221 NHELRQS
+221 NHEIHQAGL
-228 GFDHG
+228 HG
-233 LDQTPDDDRDAAP
+233 DDYLADDLTPAP
-246 ETRTAEQP
+246 APAPHAVEQAD
-254 EAVLDAF
+254 AVLDTF
-261 AEAAPFGAA
+261 AGAAPFGAA
-270 LLMGP
+270 LLMGE
-275 DLFAARVSE
+275 DIFAAHVAE
-284 HNKVFA
+284 FNPVFA
-290 ALLEQAP
+290 ALLEQKP
-297 DSLSGKAFGEFVT
+297 DFLVGATFGDFVT
-310 EGSKADLTERLK
+310 EASKADLVERLAPADTKAGK
-322 GGKDAAKDVKTGKAG
+322 GAKKAATGKGDISKAG
-337 PFDIILTAPNA
+337 PFDIVLTAANA
-348 SRQMQ
+348 SRQMT

-364 SGGFTVYLFDVSE
+364 KDGFNVYLFDVSD
-377 QKKLE
+377 QKRLE
-382 QTLIQS
+382 QNLIQA

-409 TGFKFRNDQLLLNH
+409 TGFKFRNDQLLVNH

-430 EDLNGIRQII
+430 DDLNGIRQII

-527 VMIRATALTQ
+527 VMIKAEALTQ
-537 AEARAQGWAD
+537 AQAKAQGWGEA
-547 CPAQGAALIAVS
+547 PAQGAALIEVS
-559 DTGPGIPA
+559 DTGPGIPP
-567 DIIAKVFEPF
+567 DIMAKVFEPF
-577 FTTKGQGEGTGLGLS
+577 FTTKAQGEGTGLGLS

-605 VIESPP
+605 IITSPP
-611 GQGATFRIFLP
+611 GKGATFSIFLP
-622 VWIDTGKNDGPVEPK
+622 VWIETEKEKAEPK
-637 PEAKPVPKDLSGSG
+637 PAVPAKPVPKDLSGVG

-669 LRQRGYDVVEACD
+669 LRQRGYEVLEAED
-682 GEEAL
+682 GEQAL
-687 EIIEAENGK
+687 EIIEAENGR

-714 LKKARPLLGNVPV
+714 LKKARPLIGNVPV

-736 EFSDLLEEEAGI
+736 EFSDLLEEEKGI

>member
-1 MSAAKLQPI
+1 MPAIETVKAAK
-10 PEPDRPEPTRAETA
+10 
-24 RVDAPRVDAPGQS
+24 PRREKADT
-37 AAARP
+37 
-42 SSAAPGA
+42 AAPSA
-49 LSLARLRSA
+49 FSRLKSHINPLTLAIV
-58 LNPMTA
+58 A
-64 GIIAAV
+64 GIVAV
-70 VAIACISVYLVAGKL
+70 ACIGVWLVAGKL
-85 PVGIVLAVILV
+85 PIGLVLAVILI

-106 FAFSTEEDVLR
+106 FAFRTDDEILH
-117 AEGFKAAEIVAA
+117 AEGFKATDIVRA
-129 LAEPAAVAGF
+129 LAEPAAVAAF
-139 DGHLL
+139 DGHVL
-144 AANAAWR
+144 AANPAWC
-151 DAGGSRRRLPQGDEA
+151 DAGGHEKRLPHGDEA
-166 PALFTALREAKSQG
+166 PALFVALREAKSQG
-180 MGRALVRLGGFDFEM
+180 HGRALVRLGGFDYEM
-195 VASKLG
+195 VVSSLG
-201 EDLVLV
+201 EDLVLI
-207 RAASQGVLGNGLLL
+207 RAGSQGVIGNGLMLH
-221 NHELRQS
+221 HEL
-228 GFDHG
+228 H
-233 LDQTPDDDRDAAP
+233 RDIEGGDYLSEAMPA
-246 ETRTAEQP
+246 ETRVHAPADLP
-254 EAVLDAF
+254 EAALDAF

-270 LLMGP
+270 LVMGEA
-275 DLFAARVSE
+275 LFGARIAE
-284 HNKVFA
+284 FNKMFA
-290 ALLEQAP
+290 ALVEQNP
-297 DSLSGKAFGEFVT
+297 DDLVGKPFGELVT
-310 EGSKADLTERLK
+310 ETSRADLAEKLV
-322 GGKDAAKDVKTGKAG
+322 GKDGQNKSG
-337 PFDIILTAPNA
+337 PFDIALTVK
-348 SRQMQ
+348 SD
-353 ERAVQ
+353 RAVQ
-358 IYVSPV
+358 IYVTHV
-364 SGGFTVYLFDVSE
+364 AGGFNLYLFDVSE

-382 QTLIQS
+382 GNLIQA

-440 ARAEDLVRN
+440 TRAEDLVRN

-512 VVNARDAMKAQGGGK
+512 VVNARDAMRAQGGGK
-527 VMIRATALTQ
+527 VMIRATALGQ
-537 AEARAQGWAD
+537 AEAKARGWAD
-547 CPAQGAALIAVS
+547 APVQGAALIEVS
-559 DTGPGIPA
+559 DTGPGIPP
-567 DIIAKVFEPF
+567 DILPKVFEPF
-577 FTTKGQGEGTGLGLS
+577 FTTKPLGEGTGLGLS

-605 VIESPP
+605 LIDSAP
-611 GQGATFRIFLP
+611 GKGATFRIFLP
-622 VWIDTGKNDGPVEPK
+622 VWIEAEKPAGFVAEP
-637 PEAKPVPKDLSGSG
+637 PAAKPVPKDLSGVG

-669 LRQRGYDVVEACD
+669 LRQRGYEVLEACD

-714 LKKARPLLGNVPV
+714 LKKARPILGNVPV

-736 EFSDLLEEEAGI
+736 EFSDLLEEEQNI

>member
-1 MSAAKLQPI
+1 MSVANS
-10 PEPDRPEPTRAETA
+10 TTAETS
-24 RVDAPRVDAPGQS
+24 APTGAGSGKAPP
-37 AAARP
+37 AITA
-42 SSAAPGA
+42 
-49 LSLARLRSA
+49 ARLRSA
-58 LNPMTA
+58 INPMSLL
-64 GIIAAV
+64 IVAAV
-70 VAIACISVYLVAGKL
+70 VAVACISVYLVSGRL
-85 PVGIVLAVILV
+85 PIGIVLAVILV

-106 FAFSTEEDVLR
+106 FAFSTEEEVLKS
-117 AEGFKAAEIVAA
+117 EGFKAAEIVGA
-129 LAEPAAVAGF
+129 LAEPAAIAGF

-144 AANAAWR
+144 AANPAWT
-151 DAGGSRRRLPQGDEA
+151 DAGGSARRLPAGDEA

-180 MGRALVRLGGFDFEM
+180 TGRALVRLGGFDFEM
-195 VASKLG
+195 VASRLG
-201 EDLVLV
+201 DDLVLV

-221 NHELRQS
+221 NHEIPQN
-228 GFDHG
+228 G
-233 LDQTPDDDRDAAP
+233 LHSEDYLEDAPVVA
-246 ETRTAEQP
+246 ETRPAEP
-254 EAVLDAF
+254 ADAVLDAF
-261 AEAAPFGAA
+261 AGSAPFGAA
-270 LLMGP
+270 LLMGEDIFSAHVAEFNP
-275 DLFAARVSE
+275 
-284 HNKVFA
+284 VFA
-290 ALLEQAP
+290 ALLEQKP
-297 DSLSGKAFGEFVT
+297 DVLTGRTFGDFVT
-310 EGSKADLTERLK
+310 EASKADLVEKLNPTDPKK
-322 GGKDAAKDVKTGKAG
+322 GKGTAKAG
-337 PFDIILTAPNA
+337 PFDIVLTAINA
-348 SRQMQ
+348 SRQMTD
-353 ERAVQ
+353 RAVQ
-358 IYVSPV
+358 IYVTPV
-364 SGGFTVYLFDVSE
+364 KDGFSVYLFDVSE
-377 QKKLE
+377 QKRLE
-382 QTLIQS
+382 QNLIQA

-512 VVNARDAMKAQGGGK
+512 VVNARDAMKAQGGGR
-527 VMIRATALTQ
+527 VMIKTTSLGQ
-537 AEARAQGWAD
+537 AQAKAEGWGDA
-547 CPAQGAALIAVS
+547 PAQGAALIEVS

-567 DIIAKVFEPF
+567 DIVAKVFEPF
-577 FTTKGQGEGTGLGLS
+577 FTTKAQGEGTGLGLS

-605 VIESPP
+605 IIESPP
-611 GQGATFRIFLP
+611 GKGATFRIFLP
-622 VWIDTGKNDGPVEPK
+622 VWIETEKEKAEAKPVV
-637 PEAKPVPKDLSGSG
+637 EAKPVPKDLSGSG

-669 LRQRGYDVVEACD
+669 LRQRGYEVLEAED
-682 GEEAL
+682 GEQAL

-736 EFSDLLEEEAGI
+736 EFSDLLEEEKGI

-760 AERVKEQ
+760 AERVKAQ